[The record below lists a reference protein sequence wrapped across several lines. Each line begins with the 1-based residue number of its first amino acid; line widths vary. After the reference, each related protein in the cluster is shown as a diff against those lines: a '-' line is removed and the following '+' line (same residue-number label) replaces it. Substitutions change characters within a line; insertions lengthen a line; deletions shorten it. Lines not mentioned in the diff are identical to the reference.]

1 MIPNSEYRKAS
12 PGDYSN
18 GTESFHLR
26 TTGNNNILIF
36 KAITNIEYLE
46 MKKGESISLLRDT
59 VESLL
64 NDEFNNYTLYPV
76 SNESG
81 SREMMYDY

>member
-1 MIPNSEYRKAS
+1 MISNSENRKAS

-26 TTGNNNILIF
+26 VTGNNNIMIF

-46 MKKGESISLLRDT
+46 MKKGESISLLRET

-64 NDEFNNYTLYPV
+64 NDEFYNYILDPV
-76 SNESG
+76 SSELG
-81 SREMMYDY
+81 SREMMYDL